1 MRALTVLAVVAGL
14 SLTGCMTTTTTA
26 VGPDYAAASGLPRA
40 AKIRV
45 STSGEPAKQLF
56 GPVKTPSAQA
66 PESFGSYSKGCL
78 AGAVQLP
85 ETGPTW
91 QAMRLSRNRTWG
103 HPALVDFLKRF
114 SVKAAQQPG
123 WAGIYIGDMSQPR
136 GGPMSSGHASH
147 QIGLDADIWLR
158 QDLPSLP
165 ESQREGLSSIL
176 VVDRANFTVGPAW
189 SADHAELL
197 RLAASDP
204 RVARIFV
211 HPAIKIA
218 LCETVTGDRSW
229 LRVLQPWFGHD
240 SHFHVRLHC
249 EVGDTFCEPQAP
261 VPPGDGCDAE
271 LYSWIPDPNN
281 PPPPL
286 AERPPPPPPHPMC
299 TAMAGG

>member
-1 MRALTVLAVVAGL
+1 MVSGRFA
-14 SLTGCMTTTTTA
+14 SLLL
-26 VGPDYAAASGLPRA
+26 AAALATVPAGPPA
-40 AKIRV
+40 AAQDLASFAV
-45 STSGEPAKQLF
+45 PAE
-56 GPVKTPSAQA
+56 GTAMPIGT
-66 PESFGSYSKGCL
+66 YSNGCL
-78 AGAVQLP
+78 RGGVALP
-85 ETGPTW
+85 LEGEGYQVVRP
-91 QAMRLSRNRTWG
+91 SRGRYWG
-103 HPALVDFLKRF
+103 HPRLISFIEDLGARAAAAGLNPVLV
-114 SVKAAQQPG
+114 A
-123 WAGIYIGDMSQPR
+123 DMGRPR
-136 GGPMSSGHASH
+136 GGALSGHASH